1 MSERSPTVTIVG
13 CGVSGLTTGVLLRE
27 AGVEATIVTRDLP
40 AHTTSDVAAAVWY
53 PTTVQPMDRALEWGR
68 RSLNVLYD
76 LAGRRETG
84 VYVSVVREYLLAAE
98 DLPFARM
105 ARGYHRLT
113 GDELPADRPAGFRI
127 EVPRVEPPLYLR
139 YLTTRYR
146 DTGGAIVRRSIDDL
160 ASLAAGGQVVVNC
173 TGLEAH
179 RLVPDPA
186 VYPIRGQVVM
196 TKNPGIVEGII
207 DETDPDAPAYVLP
220 RTHEVVLGGTRQ
232 EANWSLEPDPGTT
245 ERILAMCRRLEPKL
259 EGCTADWVRVGLR
272 PGRTAV
278 RVEAEEI
285 GGGVVVHNY
294 GHGGSGYT
302 LSWGCAED
310 TVALVRAALA

>member
-1 MSERSPTVTIVG
+1 MSAQTPTVTIVG
-13 CGVSGLTTGVLLRE
+13 CGVIGLTTGVLLRE
-27 AGVEATIVTRDLP
+27 AGIEATIVTRDLP
-40 AHTTSDVAAAVWY
+40 AHTTSDIAAAVWY
-53 PTTVQPMDRALEWGR
+53 PTMVQPMDRALEWGR
-68 RSLNVLYD
+68 RSLSVLYD

-84 VYVSVVREYLLAAE
+84 VYVAVVRQYLLAAE
-98 DLPFARM
+98 DPPFARM
-105 ARGYHRLT
+105 VRGYHRLPSA
-113 GDELPADRPAGFRI
+113 ELSAERPAGFRI

-139 YLTTRYR
+139 YLMTRYR
-146 DTGGAIVRRSIDDL
+146 DAGGAIVRRSIDDL
-160 ASLAAGGQVVVNC
+160 ASVATGGRVVVNC

-196 TKNPGIVEGII
+196 TRNPGIVEGII

-232 EANWSLEPDPGTT
+232 EGDWSLEPDPGTT
-245 ERILAMCRRLEPKL
+245 ERILLMCRRLEPKL
-259 EGCTADWVRVGLR
+259 EGCAADRVRVGLR
-272 PGRTAV
+272 PGRTSV
-278 RVEAEEI
+278 RVEAEELDD
-285 GGGVVVHNY
+285 GVVVHNY

-310 TVALVRAALA
+310 AVALVRAALA